1 MAKAPSWR
9 KIERALV
16 ELMQEYRLPL
26 TADRG
31 KTFVERVGPDLAWG
45 DYAGWRLQRHP
56 SLKENMISLH

>member
-1 MAKAPSWR
+1 MTNRPSWR

-31 KTFVERVGPDLAWG
+31 ETFVEIDDVEYSVEQMARELED
-45 DYAGWRLQRHP
+45 RL
-56 SLKENMISLH
+56 